1 MFGLPHNPLVQRK
14 VLAEQVGGFVKILI
28 TGFEPFKNEK
38 INPSWEVCKTFVEKR
53 ELSVEVRQLPVIY
66 DEAAE
71 RGLAIFDEIQPDVVL
86 HLGEAGGRTH
96 ISVERIA
103 VNCDDASI
111 GDSKGQKRDGI
122 LIEKSGADGLF
133 TTIPV
138 KKIVKALKEAGI
150 PAIISNSAGTYL
162 CNHVLYRTLNHVKE
176 NNLPVRVGFIHLP
189 YLPQQTVDKPDK
201 ASMSLDLMVEAVK
214 IALQAC
220 DEP

>member
-1 MFGLPHNPLVQRK
+1 M
-14 VLAEQVGGFVKILI
+14 KILI

-38 INPSWEVCKTFVEKR
+38 VNPSWEVCKILAKKSEM
-53 ELSVEVRQLPVIY
+53 SVEMRQLPVVY

-71 RGLAIFDEIQPDVVL
+71 RALTVFDEIQPDVVL

-111 GDSKGQKRDGI
+111 GDSKGQKRVGI
-122 LIEKSGADGLF
+122 PIEKEGADGLF

-138 KKIVKALKEAGI
+138 KKIVTALKEAGI

-176 NNLPVRVGFIHLP
+176 NNLRVQVGFIHLP

-201 ASMSLDLMVEAVK
+201 ASMSLDLMVEAVR

-220 DEP
+220 DEQ

>member
-1 MFGLPHNPLVQRK
+1 M
-14 VLAEQVGGFVKILI
+14 KILI

-38 INPSWEVCKTFVEKR
+38 INPSWEVCRNLIEK
-53 ELSVEVRQLPVIY
+53 EEKFIEVRQLPVIY

-71 RGLAIFDEIQPDVVL
+71 RALTIFDDIHPDVVL

-111 GDSKGQKRDGI
+111 GDSRGQKRDGI
-122 LIEKSGADGLF
+122 PIKKEGADGLF

-138 KKIVKALKEAGI
+138 KKIVTALKEAGI
-150 PAIISNSAGTYL
+150 PATISNSAGTYL
-162 CNHVLYRTLNHVKE
+162 CNHVLYRTLSHVKE
-176 NNLPVRVGFIHLP
+176 NNLHVQVGFIHLP

-201 ASMSLDLMVEAVK
+201 ASMSLDLMVEAVE

>member
-1 MFGLPHNPLVQRK
+1 MK
-14 VLAEQVGGFVKILI
+14 VVI

-38 INPSWEVCKTFVEKR
+38 VNPSWEVCKTLKQES
-53 ELSVEVRQLPVIY
+53 EIAVEVRQLPVVY

-71 RGLAIFDEIQPDVVL
+71 RALTFLDETQPDVVL

-111 GDSKGQKRDGI
+111 GDSKGQKRDGMP
-122 LIEKSGADGLF
+122 IENEGSDGLF

-150 PAIISNSAGTYL
+150 PAVISNSAGTYL
-162 CNHVLYRTLNHVKE
+162 CNHVLYRTLNHVKK
-176 NNLPVRVGFIHLP
+176 NNLRARVGFIHLP
-189 YLPQQTVDKPDK
+189 YLPQQTIDKPDK
-201 ASMSLDLMVEAVK
+201 ASMSLDFMVEAVK

-220 DEP
+220 DESP